1 MSISFITLKCPE
13 CDAKID
19 VEEGW
24 DRAFC
29 TYCGAKILVNNEN
42 EYIYRKVDEA
52 RIKES
57 EAKKSIRLRQLEIER
72 ENKNDEEN
80 AKIAKI
86 KATVIVV
93 IIGVI
98 LAVIGFGLSEL
109 TGDEESYFEM
119 IGFIGF
125 FVAFAIP
132 MLMWGFN

>member
-119 IGFIGF
+119 IGFIGL